1 MKATIKQAENNDRNL
16 TISLSGYGHW
26 KISCD
31 YRNKRISTVTTNS
44 EAVDSFK
51 AQFGE
56 KTIDGY
62 NRRLAG
68 YITLCEEIIYN
79 NTI

>member
-31 YRNKRISTVTTNS
+31 YRKKHCLPVFNKVYCLLFFSKINPPFSYLQIPAFVRES
-44 EAVDSFK
+44 
-51 AQFGE
+51 
-56 KTIDGY
+56 Y
-62 NRRLAG
+62 
-68 YITLCEEIIYN
+68 
-79 NTI
+79 